1 MKDNLRCFEILL
13 WHDHDTVHVQ
23 SVCSRNELDF
33 FFLFSIYSITD
44 KKNKGKHNNI
54 QIHLRSDDT
63 TLNKRKISIR
73 T

>member
-13 WHDHDTVHVQ
+13 WHDHDTVQ
-23 SVCSRNELDF
+23 SVCSPNELDF
-33 FFLFSIYSITD
+33 LFRRLFIASPI
-44 KKNKGKHNNI
+44 KKSKRKHNNI